1 MRLLSVTV
9 SDFGIAPGS
18 FFVDGAERFHRGL
31 HNGLSAFG
39 GGDRV
44 AVGHRFAAETEDVE
58 AHALAK
64 LGRKD
69 VDLIAANSVAG
80 PQGAFGSDQNR
91 LVLLGRDGFRA
102 VLGPAAKTAVLM
114 GMSELCTVDVCVVAS
129 PEELSAV
136 AEEKTILVSRT
147 PPGWR
152 SRIAQAL
159 RAVL

>member
-1 MRLLSVTV
+1 MSIENAFQTAREVRPH
-9 SDFGIAPGS
+9 GITGTESPR
-18 FFVDGAERFHRGL
+18 EL
-31 HNGLSAFG
+31 IESAFP
-39 GGDRV
+39 
-44 AVGHRFAAETEDVE
+44 AFVGRQVRTGYQLMRRSIE
-58 AHALAK
+58 
-64 LGRKD
+64 
-69 VDLIAANSVAG
+69 VAG
-80 PQGAFGSDQNR
+80 NYTAAA
-91 LVLLGRDGFRA
+91 GFA
-102 VLGPAAKTAVLM
+102 AAKTAVLM